1 MKHRRRVQAGRH
13 KPPRELVNVG
23 ADLAGG
29 LTEQGIVAVDVA
41 DHARC
46 FDFDFGRGI
55 DGAAVARSRAEL
67 APVPPVGPDALQC
80 RALIGAAMLSEMP
93 IGMPFMQ
100 SRSAYARRAMAASGA
115 NDARN
120 RMRLQ
125 TDNDEVL
132 HPRAQ
137 PDCRR
142 SAVAPHEPD
151 HRSTVLRPAARVAA
165 RYGPRASRL
174 MSAPARL
181 SAEIVAHASRRRR
194 RYRLHQGLKG
204 QEIRSR
210 TSKDQ

>member
-1 MKHRRRVQAGRH
+1 MKHRRAFGPAATNHPVSS
-13 KPPRELVNVG
+13 
-23 ADLAGG
+23 
-29 LTEQGIVAVDVA
+29 LTSAPISPEGSPERGIVAVDAA

-120 RMRLQ
+120 RTGLQ

-151 HRSTVLRPAARVAA
+151 HRSTVLRPAARMAA